1 MDCSMSG
8 FPIHHQFLELAQ
20 THVHWVGDEEKVKT
34 VTDFIFLSS
43 KTPEDGDYSHKIKRH
58 LLLGRKASKL
68 SVIKR
73 RGITFPTKVH
83 KSQSYDFSNSH
94 VQMWELDRKE
104 GWMLKKWCFWT
115 MVLEKTLESPSD
127 SKEIKPVNPKGNQP
141 RIFTGRTLLK
151 LQYFDH
157 LMQRT
162 NSLEKT
168 LMLGKIKGKK
178 IRGQQRMKWLDSI
191 TNSMNLNLSNSRR

>member
-1 MDCSMSG
+1 MNCSMSG

-43 KTPEDGDYSHKIKRH
+43 KIPEDGDYSHKIKRH

-94 VQMWELDRKE
+94 VQMWELDLKE
-104 GWMLKKWCFWT
+104 GWASKNFFFWIV
-115 MVLEKTLESPSD
+115 VLEKILKSTWTARRSNESILEYISSEY
-127 SKEIKPVNPKGNQP
+127 SLERQMLKM
-141 RIFTGRTLLK
+141 K
-151 LQYFDH
+151 LQPFGH
-157 LMQRT
+157 LMQT
-162 NSLEKT
+162 TDL
-168 LMLGKIKGKK
+168 L
-178 IRGQQRMKWLDSI
+178 
-191 TNSMNLNLSNSRR
+191 